1 MPSPTARRSSV
12 LLLALLAAA
21 LAPRA
26 DAAQD
31 RPARAVPALPRPPK
45 LDGELKD
52 FRGGL
57 SLKKAQGDTAS
68 IVPMVAFSRDV
79 LLLAVT
85 LTDDDLQPNDTLD
98 VTLFFPGAGTTA
110 QGHAFRFSADGQ
122 RTPDAETAAP
132 VFAQQLVRSG
142 VKRTKDGFALEL
154 AIPARALPRFPARD
168 ALLLDLCLTYADR
181 DGTGGQAKEISTC
194 RSGSPDEPLKLPNAL
209 RDGLKLKPPADVVG
223 LEAREKGWVGFAT
236 LHYPQ
241 WAQGDVKLTHELLSG
256 LVAEQPINPE
266 SARLAIPEEL
276 RLPGG
281 RSIWPVVSG
290 KDPYAVEGKCD
301 AERELRLGLYL
312 VQGKTATR
320 VLEWPAATCTLGR
333 AISVGLDEEAALTI
347 GYSNGATVNFAW
359 STDHFERTE
368 LGKR

>member
-168 ALLLDLCLTYADR
+168 ALLLDLCLTSSSAR
-181 DGTGGQAKEISTC
+181 PGASTPRTRRITSRSRTWFASAGPGWRRRAATTPNGNEAERTQSPRRRRTRGRRC
-194 RSGSPDEPLKLPNAL
+194 APFRSGTRRGRTPLHRA
-209 RDGLKLKPPADVVG
+209 
-223 LEAREKGWVGFAT
+223 
-236 LHYPQ
+236 
-241 WAQGDVKLTHELLSG
+241 S
-256 LVAEQPINPE
+256 
-266 SARLAIPEEL
+266 SA
-276 RLPGG
+276 
-281 RSIWPVVSG
+281 
-290 KDPYAVEGKCD
+290 
-301 AERELRLGLYL
+301 AER
-312 VQGKTATR
+312 
-320 VLEWPAATCTLGR
+320 
-333 AISVGLDEEAALTI
+333 S
-347 GYSNGATVNFAW
+347 GARTV
-359 STDHFERTE
+359 
-368 LGKR
+368 